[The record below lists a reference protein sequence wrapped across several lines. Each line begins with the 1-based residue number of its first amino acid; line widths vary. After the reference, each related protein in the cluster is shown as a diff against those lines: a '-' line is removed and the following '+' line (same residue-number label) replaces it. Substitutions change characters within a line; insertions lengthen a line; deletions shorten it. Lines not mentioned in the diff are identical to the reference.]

1 MTAPRLH
8 LVTGEST
15 EQPGA
20 TPTLW
25 DVPVPL
31 AGPAV
36 PPPFPV
42 EVYPAWLADMVTGVA
57 EFTQTDT
64 AMAGTVALAVLS
76 ACAGGRLEVEG
87 KPGWREPVNVFVAVI
102 AEPGERKSPVHG
114 ALTAPLFAA
123 QQTLVERARPR
134 IEEAATLK
142 DVAARSA
149 EQARVTAA
157 RAEAAKRDDA
167 AAEAV
172 AAALAAEAIT
182 VPTLPRLIADD
193 VLPEKLTSLMAANGG
208 RMAVISDEGGI
219 FDTLAG
225 RYSGTP
231 NLDPYLKGHAGR
243 PMLVDRLGRESEYIL
258 RPALTVGVM
267 AQPSVL
273 RKFGSNGDLAGRGL
287 PARFLFALPRSRA
300 GWRDD
305 DAAPVP
311 EQTGVRYAR
320 QVHDLAAT
328 LAEWEDPAIV
338 TLTDAAKPVRSEATN
353 HIERQ
358 LRPGGSLREMRE
370 WANKLSGT
378 MLRLAGLLHVA
389 HHPADGWRR
398 PIDADRMAEA
408 VRLTAFFLA
417 HYRAAQTVIGGD
429 PVADTART
437 VLAGLIAKGMTAF
450 TRRELHRR
458 MHRQMPKAA
467 QVTAVLETLAQ
478 YGWVRPVEGGY
489 ELHPRAAD
497 YAETAPEAPR
507 GGDTVTTALD
517 SNVSAAQNTSE
528 AVTAPW

>member
-1 MTAPRLH
+1 MTAPHLH
-8 LVTGEST
+8 LVTDDASV
-15 EQPGA
+15 PVPA
-20 TPTLW
+20 PTLW

-31 AGPAV
+31 GGPVA

-42 EVYPAWLADMVTGVA
+42 EVYPAWLADMVASVA

-76 ACAGGRLEVEG
+76 ACVGGRLDVEG

-102 AEPGERKSPVHG
+102 ADPGERKSPVHG
-114 ALTAPLFAA
+114 ALTGPLFTA
-123 QQTLVERARPR
+123 QHALAERARPR

-142 DVAARSA
+142 DVASRAA
-149 EQARVTAA
+149 EHAKVTASKTDPG
-157 RAEAAKRDDA
+157 KRDDA

-182 VPTLPRLIADD
+182 VPALPRLIADD

-243 PMLVDRLGRESEYIL
+243 PMLVDRLGREGEYIL

-273 RKFGSNGDLAGRGL
+273 RKFGGNGDLAGRGL
-287 PARFLFALPRSRA
+287 PARFLFALPKSLA
-300 GWRDD
+300 GYRRD

-311 EQTGVRYAR
+311 EHTGARYAER
-320 QVHDLAAT
+320 VETLAMT
-328 LAEWEDPAIV
+328 FAEWEDPAV
-338 TLTDAAKPVRSEATN
+338 VALTDGAKAIRAKAAGQV
-353 HIERQ
+353 ERQ
-358 LRPGGSLREMRE
+358 LRPGGSLRDMRE

-378 MLRLAGLLHVA
+378 TLRMAGLLHVA
-389 HHPADGWRR
+389 HHPTDGWRR

-408 VRLTAFFLA
+408 VKLTAFFIA
-417 HYRAAQTVIGGD
+417 HYRAALAVIVGD
-429 PVADTART
+429 PAVDAARA
-437 VLAGLIAKGMTAF
+437 VLATLVGKGMTAF

-458 MHRQMPKAA
+458 MHRLLPKAA
-467 QVTAVLETLAQ
+467 QVTAVLDTLTQ
-478 YGWVRPVEGGY
+478 HGWVRPVDGGY

-497 YAETAPEAPR
+497 HAAPGGPE
-507 GGDTVTTALD
+507 GGDTVTAD
-517 SNVSAAQNTSE
+517 ENGDVSAGQAPSE
-528 AVTAPW
+528 AVTALR